1 MLDFDLRLTEVPPSV
16 PVGFL
21 TSGGVPDD
29 VSDCELGNSDFRDQM
44 EPTINFF

>member
-1 MLDFDLRLTEVPPSV
+1 MLDFDLGLTDVPPSS

-29 VSDCELGNSDFRDQM
+29 TSDCELGNS
-44 EPTINFF
+44 NF